1 VVKEPL
7 TTEMTAAGE
16 ELMQRL
22 DAADFGVVA
31 AFWLYAL
38 EPNRWRLMLAS
49 PLVDREGPIKAYARI
64 QATLV
69 KRPDAVP
76 GLSVRNITVLSP
88 KDPLVKKLRT
98 VIRVGKGKRGMR
110 FSSARVRD
118 TFVEDSY
125 IYRLL

>member
-1 VVKEPL
+1 MQTEPL
-7 TTEMTAAGE
+7 APVMIAACE
-16 ELMQRL
+16 ESNQCH
-22 DAADFGVVA
+22 DAVDFGFVA
-31 AFWLYAL
+31 TFWLYAV